1 MGAAGASLD
10 EETGWQGGVFRGMA
24 AERAFRFRRAYN
36 GETAV
41 YTLSD
46 DARVFHG
53 RPAAI
58 TDFTD
63 GEEMTVFVADG
74 EQRLVTEVEF
84 LTAVFRNR
92 RGIERRSIRAQPL
105 PSEVGWGH
113 VRGGGRV
120 RAEGRSRGSGDMGL
134 RSRQHPTVRVLR
146 RALLHTVRS
155 GAHQN
160 DLLLRQ
166 RAMLEHLRPS
176 W

>member
-1 MGAAGASLD
+1 MLNRSLGGKRRLSRRQMLSGMGAAGAAAVVGANPAAAAEASLD

-92 RGIERRSIRAQPL
+92 RGI
-105 PSEVGWGH
+105 
-113 VRGGGRV
+113 
-120 RAEGRSRGSGDMGL
+120 
-134 RSRQHPTVRVLR
+134 
-146 RALLHTVRS
+146 
-155 GAHQN
+155 
-160 DLLLRQ
+160 
-166 RAMLEHLRPS
+166 
-176 W
+176 